1 MKQSSPAG
9 EAECEH
15 ALWLRC
21 LASAVR
27 REQRVVPGNRGR
39 GAVLVVPLEI
49 VPVTGPL
56 EGNAVHVGT
65 LNPSHKMLPRLK
77 RSATGVRGWVV
88 VWSVTPGT
96 RTRL

>member
-21 LASAVR
+21 LANAVC

-49 VPVTGPL
+49 VPVTRGQRSPCGVV
-56 EGNAVHVGT
+56 ETFPEDIAAAEAVCHRCTRVGV
-65 LNPSHKMLPRLK
+65 
-77 RSATGVRGWVV
+77 GF
-88 VWSVTPGT
+88 
-96 RTRL
+96 